1 MSKEMQSAG
10 ETVEVFFYGLFMNS
24 EVLSRMGYDSADPR
38 LARLE
43 DYDLRIGRR
52 VTLVPCVGERVFGV
66 VMRMDSAQLSD
77 LYSQEIVSGYVPSEV
92 TVVLSE
98 GVRSPAIC
106 YLLPETSLVEAN
118 SDYARSLRALGESL
132 GFPADYLRKI
142 DRFI

>member
-1 MSKEMQSAG
+1 
-10 ETVEVFFYGLFMNS
+10 
-24 EVLSRMGYDSADPR
+24 
-38 LARLE
+38 
-43 DYDLRIGRR
+43 
-52 VTLVPCVGERVFGV
+52 
-66 VMRMDSAQLSD
+66 MRD

-98 GVRSPAIC
+98 GVGSPAIC

-132 GFPADYLRKI
+132 GFPADYLTKI